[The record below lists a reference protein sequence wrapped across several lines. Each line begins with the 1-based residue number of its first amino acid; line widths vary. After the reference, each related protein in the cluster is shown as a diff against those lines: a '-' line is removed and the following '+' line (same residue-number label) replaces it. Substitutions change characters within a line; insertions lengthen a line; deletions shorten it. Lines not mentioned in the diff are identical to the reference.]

1 MVTPAFSCDALKDR
15 PTDRPFRRFSITFY
29 GIFIVAMGID
39 RSASNKPQ
47 EVPSRIEPAFI
58 EGEIPERI
66 ADRAGEVLAA
76 GAAFGATLHSK
87 TAASLA
93 QLVRIMNAY
102 YSNLIEGHNTR
113 PADIVRALEGRF
125 ERNEDRRNLQI
136 EAAAHVHVQAHIDTL
151 VATDAL
157 PEPASIDFVRDLHRR
172 FYADASKTVLTM
184 KNGAAHYTMVPG
196 NFRSEPLHDVIVGRH
211 QPPSSDRVD
220 AFMSY
225 FADRYRFHD
234 RGKMMRL
241 VMAAAAH
248 HRFNYI
254 HPFSDGNGRVSRLMS
269 HAMLQAAGIGAHG
282 LWSISRGLARGL
294 GDRDEYKRRLDAAD
308 MPREDDLDGRGNLS
322 QRALVAWTEWFLMV
336 CLDQIRFMSSL
347 FELNRLSER
356 IRAYAVDVAG
366 LDDPAVRLLAEAVRG
381 EIPRGEV
388 ARVTGQPE
396 RTARRT
402 LRQLIELGL
411 LASDTPKGPVS
422 PRFTLDI
429 AQSVFPQILAPRY
442 AVGEGL
448 R

>member
-1 MVTPAFSCDALKDR
+1 MKHA
-15 PTDRPFRRFSITFY
+15 
-29 GIFIVAMGID
+29 
-39 RSASNKPQ
+39 RSAKKGERES
-47 EVPSRIEPAFI
+47 PSRIEPAFI

-76 GAAFGATLHSK
+76 GAAFGASLHPK

-113 PADIVRALEGRF
+113 PVDIVRALEGRF
-125 ERNEDRRNLQI
+125 ERDEDRRNLQV
-136 EAAAHVHVQAHIDTL
+136 EAAAHVRVQRYIDDI
-151 VATDAL
+151 VAAEAL
-157 PEPASIDFVRDLHRR
+157 PEPASASFIRNLHRR
-172 FYADASKTVLTM
+172 FYVDASKTMLTM
-184 KNGAAHYTMVPG
+184 KNGATYYAMVPG
-196 NFRSEPLHDVIVGRH
+196 DFRSEPLHDVIVGRH
-211 QPPSSDRVD
+211 QPPSSDNVE
-220 AFMSY
+220 AFMAY
-225 FADRYRFHD
+225 FADRYRFHE
-234 RGKMMRL
+234 RGKMMRV

-294 GDRDEYKRRLDAAD
+294 GDRDEYKRLLDAAD
-308 MPREDDLDGRGNLS
+308 APRDGDVDGRGNLS
-322 QRALVAWTEWFLMV
+322 QRALVAWTEWFLVV

-356 IRAYAVDVAG
+356 IRAYAVDIAG
-366 LDDPAVRLLAEAVRG
+366 LDDAAARLLEEAVRG
-381 EIPRGEV
+381 DIPRGEI
-388 ARVTGQPE
+388 ARITGQPE

-402 LRQLIELGL
+402 LNRLVESGL

-422 PRFTLDI
+422 LRFTLEL
-429 AQSVFPQILAPRY
+429 ARSVFPQIFEPTGAEAAGFR
-442 AVGEGL
+442 
-448 R
+448 